1 MKSLFKKYGQIST
14 TLMDQGILSLV
25 NFLVSILI
33 VRFLGI
39 EAFGI
44 YTLLWMSVLFLQS
57 LQTAMIITPM
67 MSIGPKQTD
76 KDKSRYIGVIIS
88 HQLVFS
94 TISSIFLY
102 ISIILSDYII
112 PQWYITDYAISLSL
126 VSFLSQNQDFIRRL
140 LFLEGRSSEALIN
153 DSVCYVGRFLM
164 ISIVCLGSDPTLKS
178 IFNAILIALF
188 LSVLL
193 GMVKLNKPILN
204 FKNNIEV
211 LKRHWKMSKWLSSS
225 ALLMWFSGNYFFV
238 VTALLLGPATVGIF
252 RASSNIIGIFNIL
265 FLGLENI
272 IPQSA
277 SKYFVISGIAGL
289 KSYVKKLVLIGGLAI
304 SCASVIL
311 IIFAEPLIIAVYGEE
326 YAGNGYILIW
336 YSIIS
341 ILIYLILPFNI
352 GLRTLEKTQPQF
364 ISYLVTVFF
373 SLITANFLISNF
385 ELNGAMFGMM
395 INQLIMLFVAILFFE
410 RSCRQIVDGDKNIDS

>member
-1 MKSLFKKYGQIST
+1 
-14 TLMDQGILSLV
+14 MDQGILSLV

-76 KDKSRYIGVIIS
+76 KDKSRYIGVVIS

-94 TISSIFLY
+94 TISSIILY

-112 PQWYITDYAISLSL
+112 PQWDIANYALSLSL
-126 VSFLSQNQDFIRRL
+126 LSFLSQNQDFIRRL
-140 LFLEGRSSEALIN
+140 LFLEGRSTEALIN
-153 DSVCYVGRFLM
+153 DSVCYVGRFLI

-178 IFNAILIALF
+178 ILNSILITLF

-289 KSYVKKLVLIGGLAI
+289 KSYIKKLVLIGGVAI
-304 SCASVIL
+304 SLASVIL
-311 IIFAEPLIIAVYGEE
+311 IIFAEPLIIAVYGKE

-341 ILIYLILPFNI
+341 IFIYLIIPFNI
-352 GLRTLEKTQPQF
+352 GLRTLERTQPQF
-364 ISYLVTVFF
+364 ISYLVTVIF

-395 INQLIMLFVAILFFE
+395 INQLIMLFIAILFFE
-410 RSCRQIVDGDKNIDS
+410 RSCRQLVDGDKNIDS

>member
-1 MKSLFKKYGQIST
+1 
-14 TLMDQGILSLV
+14 
-25 NFLVSILI
+25 
-33 VRFLGI
+33 
-39 EAFGI
+39 
-44 YTLLWMSVLFLQS
+44 
-57 LQTAMIITPM
+57 
-67 MSIGPKQTD
+67 
-76 KDKSRYIGVIIS
+76 
-88 HQLVFS
+88 
-94 TISSIFLY
+94 
-102 ISIILSDYII
+102 
-112 PQWYITDYAISLSL
+112 
-126 VSFLSQNQDFIRRL
+126 
-140 LFLEGRSSEALIN
+140 
-153 DSVCYVGRFLM
+153 VGRFLM